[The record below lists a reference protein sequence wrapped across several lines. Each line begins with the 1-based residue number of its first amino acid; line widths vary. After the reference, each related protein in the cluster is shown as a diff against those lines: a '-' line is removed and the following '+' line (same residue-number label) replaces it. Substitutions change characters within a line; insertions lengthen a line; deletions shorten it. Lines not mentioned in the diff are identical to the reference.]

1 MRPTSATQAAAR
13 ATSSSLIGAPRQA
26 MALRPSALGRPPRAM
41 LSMKPSR
48 SSIVRAQMR
57 CSPASVFGTASS
69 QIHLLHTSAP
79 RSQPKSPF
87 QAFVDTL
94 KEELRKSQEL
104 QENMKELQGEAG
116 KIQDSETMKKMRE
129 AYERARI
136 ITSIKENPRLQ
147 KAANQLKKSG
157 GQVGDAVGAALKQME
172 DSELIKGVSVPKDS
186 PCAKHRLTKDP
197 YCFTARRYFL
207 PSVSPISRIHSSDQ
221 KHRSIQSI
229 LRYSDRGL

>member
-1 MRPTSATQAAAR
+1 M
-13 ATSSSLIGAPRQA
+13 
-26 MALRPSALGRPPRAM
+26 
-41 LSMKPSR
+41 
-48 SSIVRAQMR
+48 
-57 CSPASVFGTASS
+57 
-69 QIHLLHTSAP
+69 
-79 RSQPKSPF
+79 
-87 QAFVDTL
+87 DTL

-172 DSELIKGVSVPKDS
+172 DSELIKGVSFSGSLDFIVV
-186 PCAKHRLTKDP
+186 ANRGLTNI
-197 YCFTARRYFL
+197 L
-207 PSVSPISRIHSSDQ
+207 SLLHSSALS
-221 KHRSIQSI
+221 HRAC
-229 LRYSDRGL
+229 LAN